1 MAYSNTTPNY
11 DLPQYVGT
19 DIPNPLTDFNGA
31 MSTIDSTMKNIADG
45 VGASD
50 ADIAA
55 LEVQNGSE
63 QLTTTAQTLS
73 GAVNELDAD
82 INGSNGIDSRLTTVE
97 TNQTAD
103 ESTLSTAV
111 ANLST
116 VTGKVSALETQN
128 GSAVLTTTA
137 QTLSGAVNELDDD
150 INNASTGLVKK
161 VDDLEAQNGNSVLT
175 TTAQTLS
182 GAVNELKSA
191 VDAIPTA
198 TVDTAMSSSSTN
210 AVQNKVIKEYV
221 DDTVATGVGETQSG
235 TLTAGNTTI
244 ALTFSDVTIGA
255 TTRLKF
261 YTSEFGVNPT
271 AVAIAG
277 QVVTL
282 TFDAQASDITVA
294 VTAVN

>member
-31 MSTIDSTMKNIADG
+31 MSTIDTTMKNIADG

-50 ADIAA
+50 ADIASLKA
-55 LEVQNGSE
+55 QNGDS

-161 VDDLEAQNGNSVLT
+161 VGDLEAQNGNTPLT

-198 TVDTAMSSSSTN
+198 TVDSAMSDNSTN

-221 DDTVATGVGETQSG
+221 DDAVGETQSG
-235 TLTAGNTTI
+235 TLTAGNTSL

-255 TTRLKF
+255 TTRIKAF
-261 YTSEFGVNPT
+261 SSVFGVNPT
-271 AVAIAG
+271 AISVAG

-282 TFDAQASDITVA
+282 TFDAQASDVTVA

>member
-11 DLPQYVGT
+11 DLPQYIGT

-31 MSTIDSTMKNIADG
+31 MSTIDTTMKNIADG

-55 LEVQNGSE
+55 LKAQNGE
-63 QLTTTAQTLS
+63 EHLTTTAQTLS
-73 GAVNELDAD
+73 GAVNELDSDA
-82 INGSNGIDSRLTTVE
+82 GSLDTRLTTVE

-111 ANLST
+111 SNLST

-128 GSAVLTTTA
+128 GNAVLITTA
-137 QTLSGAVNELDDD
+137 QTLSGAIV
-150 INNASTGLVKK
+150 
-161 VDDLEAQNGNSVLT
+161 
-175 TTAQTLS
+175 
-182 GAVNELKSA
+182 ELKSA

-221 DDTVATGVGETQSG
+221 DDTVADAVGETQSG
-235 TLTAGNTTI
+235 TLTTGNTTI

-255 TTRLKF
+255 ATRLKF

-294 VTAVN
+294 ATAVN

>member
-31 MSTIDSTMKNIADG
+31 MSTIDTTMKNIADG

-55 LEVQNGSE
+55 LKVQNGDS

-116 VTGKVSALETQN
+116 VTGKVSTLETQN

-161 VDDLEAQNGNSVLT
+161 VGDLEAQNGNTPLT

-198 TVDTAMSSSSTN
+198 TVDTAMSDSSTN

-221 DDTVATGVGETQSG
+221 DDAVGETQSG
-235 TLTAGNTTI
+235 TLTTGNTTV

-255 TTRLKF
+255 TTRIKAF
-261 YTSEFGVNPT
+261 SSVFGVNPT
-271 AVAIAG
+271 AISVAG

-282 TFDAQASDITVA
+282 TFDEQASDITVA
-294 VTAVN
+294 VTAVT

>member
-31 MSTIDSTMKNIADG
+31 MSTIDTTMKNIADG

-50 ADIAA
+50 ADIAE
-55 LEVQNGSE
+55 LKVQNGDS

-128 GSAVLTTTA
+128 GNAVLTTTA

-161 VDDLEAQNGNSVLT
+161 VGDLEAQNGNSVLT

-198 TVDTAMSSSSTN
+198 TVDTAMSDSSTN

-221 DDTVATGVGETQSG
+221 DDAVGETQSG
-235 TLTAGNTTI
+235 TLTAGNTSV

-255 TTRLKF
+255 TTRIKAF
-261 YTSEFGVNPT
+261 SSVFGVNPT
-271 AVAIAG
+271 AISVAG

>member
-11 DLPQYVGT
+11 DLPQYIGT

-31 MSTIDSTMKNIADG
+31 MSTIDTTMKNIADG

-73 GAVNELDAD
+73 GAVNELDASA
-82 INGSNGIDSRLTTVE
+82 GSLDSRLTTVE

-128 GSAVLTTTA
+128 GNAVLTTTA

-150 INNASTGLVKK
+150 INNASTGLVKR
-161 VDDLEAQNGNSVLT
+161 VGDLETQNGNTPLT

-191 VDAIPTA
+191 LDAIPTA

-221 DDTVATGVGETQSG
+221 DDTVAAGVGETQSG

-255 TTRLKF
+255 ATRLKF

-271 AVAIAG
+271 AVSIAN
-277 QVVTL
+277 QIVTL

-294 VTAVN
+294 ATAVN

>member
-31 MSTIDSTMKNIADG
+31 MSTIDSTMKEIADG

-55 LEVQNGSE
+55 LKVQNGSE
-63 QLTTTAQTLS
+63 QLATTAQTLS

-128 GSAVLTTTA
+128 GNAVLTTTA

-161 VDDLEAQNGNSVLT
+161 VGDLEAQNGNSVLT

-198 TVDTAMSSSSTN
+198 TVDTAMSGTSTN

-221 DDTVATGVGETQSG
+221 DDAVGETQSG
-235 TLTAGNTTI
+235 TLTAGNTSL

-255 TTRLKF
+255 TTRIKAF
-261 YTSEFGVNPT
+261 SSVFGVNPT
-271 AVAIAG
+271 NISVAG

-282 TFDAQASDITVA
+282 TFDAQASDVTVA

>member
-19 DIPNPLTDFNGA
+19 DIPNPLTDFNSA

-50 ADIAA
+50 TDIAA
-55 LEVQNGSE
+55 LKIQNGDS

-161 VDDLEAQNGNSVLT
+161 VGDLEAQNGNSVLT

-198 TVDTAMSSSSTN
+198 TVDTAMSDSSTN

-221 DDTVATGVGETQSG
+221 DDAVGETQSG
-235 TLTAGNTTI
+235 TLTAGNTSV

-255 TTRLKF
+255 TTRIKAF
-261 YTSEFGVNPT
+261 SSVFGVNPT
-271 AVAIAG
+271 AISVAG

-282 TFDAQASDITVA
+282 TFDAQASDVTVA

>member
-55 LEVQNGSE
+55 LKVQNGDS

-128 GSAVLTTTA
+128 GNAVLTTTA
-137 QTLSGAVNELDDD
+137 QTLSGAVNELDGD

-161 VDDLEAQNGNSVLT
+161 VGDLEAQNGNSVLT

-191 VDAIPTA
+191 VDSIPTA

-221 DDTVATGVGETQSG
+221 DDAVGETQRG

-244 ALTFSDVTIGA
+244 ALTFTEQTIGA
-255 TTRLKF
+255 NTLVDV
-261 YTSEFGVNPT
+261 YTDTFGVNPT
-271 AVAIAG
+271 AVSISG
-277 QVVTL
+277 NVVTL
-282 TFDAQASDITVA
+282 TFDAQANDVA
-294 VTAVN
+294 VGVKVQN

>member
-55 LEVQNGSE
+55 LKVQNGDS

-161 VDDLEAQNGNSVLT
+161 VGDLEAQNGNSVLT

-198 TVDTAMSSSSTN
+198 TVDSAMSDSSTN

-221 DDTVATGVGETQSG
+221 DDAVGETQSG
-235 TLTAGNTTI
+235 TLTTGNTTV

-255 TTRLKF
+255 TTRIKA
-261 YTSEFGVNPT
+261 YSSEFGVNPT
-271 AVAIAG
+271 AISVAG

>member
-128 GSAVLTTTA
+128 GNAVLTTTA

-161 VDDLEAQNGNSVLT
+161 VGDLEAQNGNSVLT

-198 TVDTAMSSSSTN
+198 TVDSAMSDSSTN

-221 DDTVATGVGETQSG
+221 DDAVGETQSG
-235 TLTAGNTTI
+235 TLTTGNTTV

-255 TTRLKF
+255 TTRIKAF
-261 YTSEFGVNPT
+261 SSVFGVNPT
-271 AVAIAG
+271 AISVAG

>member
-50 ADIAA
+50 ADIAD
-55 LEVQNGSE
+55 LKVQNGDS

-128 GSAVLTTTA
+128 GNAVLTTTA

-150 INNASTGLVKK
+150 INNASTGLAKK
-161 VDDLEAQNGNSVLT
+161 VGDLEAQNGNTPLT

-198 TVDTAMSSSSTN
+198 TVDTAMSDSSTN

-221 DDTVATGVGETQSG
+221 DDAVGETQSS
-235 TLTAGNTTI
+235 TLTAGNTSV

-255 TTRLKF
+255 TTRIKAF
-261 YTSEFGVNPT
+261 SSVYGVNPT
-271 AVAIAG
+271 AISVAG

-282 TFDAQASDITVA
+282 TFDAQASNITVA

>member
-11 DLPQYVGT
+11 DLPQYIGT

-50 ADIAA
+50 ADIASLKA
-55 LEVQNGSE
+55 QNGDS

-73 GAVNELDAD
+73 DAVNELDAD

-137 QTLSGAVNELDDD
+137 QTLSGAINELDDD

-161 VDDLEAQNGNSVLT
+161 VGDLEAQNGNTPLT

-198 TVDTAMSSSSTN
+198 TVDTAMSDSSTN
-210 AVQNKVIKEYV
+210 AVQNKVIKSYV
-221 DDTVATGVGETQSG
+221 DDTVANAVGETQSG
-235 TLTAGNTTI
+235 TLTAGNTSL

-255 TTRLKF
+255 TTRIKA
-261 YTSEFGVNPT
+261 YSSEFGVNPSNI
-271 AVAIAG
+271 AVAG

-282 TFDAQASDITVA
+282 TFEAQASDITVA

>member
-50 ADIAA
+50 ADIAD
-55 LEVQNGSE
+55 LKVQNGDS

-128 GSAVLTTTA
+128 GNAVLTTTA

-150 INNASTGLVKK
+150 INNASTGLAKK
-161 VDDLEAQNGNSVLT
+161 VGDLEAQNGNTPLT

-182 GAVNELKSA
+182 GAVNEFKSA

-198 TVDTAMSSSSTN
+198 TVDTAMSDSSTN

-221 DDTVATGVGETQSG
+221 DDAVGETQSS
-235 TLTAGNTTI
+235 TLTAGNTSV

-255 TTRLKF
+255 TTRIKAF
-261 YTSEFGVNPT
+261 SSVYGVNPT
-271 AVAIAG
+271 AISVAG

-282 TFDAQASDITVA
+282 TFDAQASNITVA

>member
-11 DLPQYVGT
+11 DLPQYIGT

-31 MSTIDSTMKNIADG
+31 MSTIDTTMKNIADG

-55 LEVQNGSE
+55 LEAQNGSE
-63 QLTTTAQTLS
+63 HLTTTAQTLS
-73 GAVNELDAD
+73 GAVNELDSD
-82 INGSNGIDSRLTTVE
+82 VGSLDTRLTTVE

-111 ANLST
+111 SNLST

-128 GSAVLTTTA
+128 GNAVLTTTA

-150 INNASTGLVKK
+150 INNASTGLVKR
-161 VDDLEAQNGNSVLT
+161 VGDLETQNGNTALT

-182 GAVNELKSA
+182 GAVVELKA
-191 VDAIPTA
+191 AIDAIPTA
-198 TVDTAMSSSSTN
+198 TVDTAMSGTSTN

-221 DDTVATGVGETQSG
+221 DGAVGETQSG
-235 TLTAGNTTI
+235 TLTAGNTTV
-244 ALTFSDVTIGA
+244 ALTFSDVTIGNS
-255 TTRLKF
+255 TRLKF
-261 YTSEFGVNPT
+261 YTSEFGVNPK

-282 TFDAQASDITVA
+282 TFDAQASNITVA
-294 VTAVN
+294 ATAVN

>member
-11 DLPQYVGT
+11 DLSQYVGT

-50 ADIAA
+50 ADIAD
-55 LEVQNGSE
+55 LKVQNGDS

-128 GSAVLTTTA
+128 GNAVLTTTA

-150 INNASTGLVKK
+150 INNASTGLAKK
-161 VDDLEAQNGNSVLT
+161 VGDLEAQNGNTPLT

-182 GAVNELKSA
+182 GAVNEFKSA

-198 TVDTAMSSSSTN
+198 TVDTAMSDSSTN

-221 DDTVATGVGETQSG
+221 DDAVGETQSS
-235 TLTAGNTTI
+235 TLTAGNTSV

-255 TTRLKF
+255 TTRIKAF
-261 YTSEFGVNPT
+261 SSVYGVNPT
-271 AVAIAG
+271 AISVAG

-282 TFDAQASDITVA
+282 TFDAQASNITVA

>member
-31 MSTIDSTMKNIADG
+31 MSTIDTTMKNIADG

-55 LEVQNGSE
+55 LKAQNGDE

-73 GAVNELDAD
+73 GAANELDAAVD
-82 INGSNGIDSRLTTVE
+82 GIDSRLTTVE

-103 ESTLSTAV
+103 ESTLATAV

-116 VTGKVSALETQN
+116 VVGKVSALETQN
-128 GSAVLTTTA
+128 GNAVLTTTA
-137 QTLSGAVNELDDD
+137 QTLSGAINELDAD
-150 INNASTGLVKK
+150 ASVEAGK
-161 VDDLEAQNGNSVLT
+161 VSALETQNGNTPLT

-182 GAVNELKSA
+182 GAVNELKAA
-191 VDAIPTA
+191 VDAIPTS
-198 TVDTAMSSSSTN
+198 TIDTAMSDSSTN

-221 DDTVATGVGETQSG
+221 DGAVGETVSG
-235 TLTAGNTTI
+235 TLTTGSTSV
-244 ALTFSDVTIGA
+244 ALTFSDVTLGA
-255 TTRLKF
+255 NTRLKV
-261 YTSEFGVNPT
+261 YSSEYGVNPT
-271 AVAIAG
+271 AISVSG

-294 VTAVN
+294 ATAVN

>member
-31 MSTIDSTMKNIADG
+31 MSTIDTTMKNIADG

-55 LEVQNGSE
+55 LKVQNGDS

-116 VTGKVSALETQN
+116 VTGKVSTLETQN

-161 VDDLEAQNGNSVLT
+161 VGDLEAQNGNTPLT

-198 TVDTAMSSSSTN
+198 TVDTAMSDSSTN

-221 DDTVATGVGETQSG
+221 DDAVGETQSG
-235 TLTAGNTTI
+235 TLTTGNTTV

-255 TTRLKF
+255 TTRIKAF
-261 YTSEFGVNPT
+261 SSVFGVNPT
-271 AVAIAG
+271 AISVAG

>member
-19 DIPNPLTDFNGA
+19 DIPNPLTDFNAA

-50 ADIAA
+50 ADIADLKA
-55 LEVQNGSE
+55 QNGDS

-128 GSAVLTTTA
+128 GNAVLTTTA

-161 VDDLEAQNGNSVLT
+161 VGDLEAQNGNSVLT

-198 TVDTAMSSSSTN
+198 TVDTAMSDSSTN

-221 DDTVATGVGETQSG
+221 DDAIGETQNG

-244 ALTFSDVTIGA
+244 ALTFTEQTIGA
-255 TTRLKF
+255 NTLVDI
-261 YTSEFGVNPT
+261 YTDTFGVNPT
-271 AVAIAG
+271 AVSISNN
-277 QVVTL
+277 VVTL
-282 TFDAQASDITVA
+282 TFEAQASDVA
-294 VTAVN
+294 VGVKVQN